1 MRFNFSLETL
11 RKYRKSIEDQRR
23 LELASLREKQF
34 LEEEKLCEIRDA
46 QRTLQRNFQ
55 DKKGKTK
62 GYLLY
67 LDDLSRQ
74 SATQRKMI
82 SKLNDEVIEARDNLV
97 DASKSKKIIEKL
109 RDKKYEQY
117 NQYLNKQENKVLDEI
132 VTTHFSRKDL

>member
-1 MRFNFSLETL
+1 MRFKFSLETL
-11 RKYRKSIEDQRR
+11 QKYRKSIEDQRH

-55 DKKGKTK
+55 DKSGKTK

-74 SATQRKMI
+74 SIVQRKTI
-82 SKLNDEVIEARDNLV
+82 SELSEKVIEARDNLV
-97 DASKSKKIIEKL
+97 EASKSKKIIEKL
-109 RDKKYEQY
+109 RDQKYEQY
-117 NQYLNKQENKVLDEI
+117 RQYQVKQESKVLDEI
-132 VTTHFSRKDL
+132 ATNRFSRKDL

>member
-34 LEEEKLCEIRDA
+34 LEEEKLCEIRDT

-55 DKKGKTK
+55 DKNGKTK

-74 SATQRKMI
+74 SIVQRKAI
-82 SKLNDEVIEARDNLV
+82 SELSEKVIEARDNLV
-97 DASKSKKIIEKL
+97 EASKSKKIIEKL
-109 RDKKYEQY
+109 RDQKYEQY
-117 NQYLNKQENKVLDEI
+117 RQYLVKQESKVLDDI
-132 VTTHFSRKDL
+132 TTNRFSRKDV

>member
-1 MRFNFSLETL
+1 LRFKFSLETL
-11 RKYRKSIEDQRR
+11 QKYRKSIEDQRH

-55 DKKGKTK
+55 DENGKTK

-74 SATQRKMI
+74 SATQRKVI
-82 SKLNDEVIEARDNLV
+82 SGLNEKVIEARDNLV
-97 DASKSKKIIEKL
+97 EASKSKKIIEKL
-109 RDKKYEQY
+109 RDQKYEQY
-117 NQYLNKQENKVLDEI
+117 KQYQVKQESKVLDEI
-132 VTTHFSRKDL
+132 TTNRFLRKDV